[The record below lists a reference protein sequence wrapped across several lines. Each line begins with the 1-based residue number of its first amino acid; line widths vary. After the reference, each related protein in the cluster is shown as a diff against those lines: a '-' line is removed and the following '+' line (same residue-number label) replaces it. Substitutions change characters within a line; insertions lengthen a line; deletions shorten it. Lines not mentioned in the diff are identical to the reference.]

1 MLLRTAL
8 MIYVL
13 MTVSA
18 VAFHDNTFAVF
29 DLKEQL
35 QWLQINLWELLH
47 QLEYVEPH
55 QRVIVYEEIQ
65 HIRTEIQRVVDQLIA
80 HDQAQHPQP

>member
-1 MLLRTAL
+1 MLLRTAFIL
-8 MIYVL
+8 YVL
-13 MTVSA
+13 ITVCA
-18 VAFHDNTFAVF
+18 FGFHDNTFAVF

-55 QRVIVYEEIQ
+55 QRAIVYEEIAP
-65 HIRTEIQRVVDQLIA
+65 IRTEIDRIVAELVA
-80 HDQAQHPQP
+80 HDQAQHPLP

>member
-1 MLLRTAL
+1 MLMRVLIL
-8 MIYVL
+8 YVL
-13 MTVSA
+13 MTVCA

-55 QRVIVYEEIQ
+55 QRAIVYEEIA
-65 HIRTEIQRVVDQLIA
+65 HIRSEIDRIVTELVA
-80 HDQAQHPQP
+80 HDQSQHPLP

>member
-1 MLLRTAL
+1 MLLRTFL
-8 MIYVL
+8 IYAL
-13 MTVSA
+13 MTVCA

-55 QRVIVYEEIQ
+55 QRAIVYEEIE
-65 HIRTEIQRVVDQLIA
+65 HIRTEIQRIVTELVT
-80 HDQAQHPQP
+80 HDQAQHPLP

>member
-1 MLLRTAL
+1 MLLRTLIIYAL
-8 MIYVL
+8 I
-13 MTVSA
+13 TVCA
-18 VAFHDNTFAVF
+18 FGFHDNTFAVF
-29 DLKEQL
+29 DLREQL

-65 HIRTEIQRVVDQLIA
+65 HIRAEIDRIVRELVA
-80 HDQAQHPQP
+80 HDQAQHPLP

>member
-8 MIYVL
+8 LYMI
-13 MTVSA
+13 MTVCA
-18 VAFHDNTFAVF
+18 LGFHDNTFAVF

-55 QRVIVYEEIQ
+55 QRVIVYEEIA
-65 HIRTEIQRVVDQLIA
+65 HIRAEIDRIVAELVT
-80 HDQAQHPQP
+80 HDRAQHPLP

>member
-1 MLLRTAL
+1 MLVRTAIL
-8 MIYVL
+8 YMIML
-13 MTVSA
+13 TGA

-29 DLKEQL
+29 VLKEQL

-55 QRVIVYEEIQ
+55 QRVVVYEEIA
-65 HIRTEIQRVVDQLIA
+65 HIRAEIDRIVQELVT
-80 HDQAQHPQP
+80 HDQGQHPLP